1 MPRPATAAR
10 MAAVCA
16 IAWAPSRS
24 TGRRAVRR
32 AEARGARA
40 ARRGTARGPGAGW
53 QRGGR
58 TRVSIRGRDSA
69 AGRVFPGGRVFGGG
83 RGACPGAVVHQRDHR
98 AGRRGDGLADQ
109 PGRHPAGLVSAD
121 RQHRL
126 GDRQAQRSLVQ
137 PLVADPAGFGGPHRV
152 GDNHEGKPVQRRVG
166 DPVDRAGESGSP
178 GDEDRSRCP
187 GEVSTRRG
195 HDGRRRLSV
204 GEDETQP
211 GRRGR
216 AHHVQVRAP
225 ARDAEHHPGARPG
238 QRGHDRHG
246 PGRRGGWPARAAQR
260 CWAAA
265 HRAAPPV
272 PE

>member
-1 MPRPATAAR
+1 

-40 ARRGTARGPGAGW
+40 AGDAVPPGAP
-53 QRGGR
+53 GR
-58 TRVSIRGRDSA
+58 RAAARPDRVSVRGRA
-69 AGRVFPGGRVFGGG
+69 LGGGRVFGSG
-83 RGACPGAVVHQRDHR
+83 RGAVVHQRDHR
-98 AGRRGDGLADQ
+98 PGRRGGGLADQ
-109 PGRHPAGLVSAD
+109 PGRDAAGLGPAD

-126 GDRQAQRSLVQ
+126 GDRPAQRTLVQ
-137 PLVADPAGFGGPHRV
+137 PLMADPAGLRGPHRV
-152 GDNHEGKPVQRRVG
+152 GDDHEGKPVQRRVG
-166 DPVDRAGESGSP
+166 DPVDRAGESGSA
-178 GDEDRSRCP
+178 GDEHRSRCP
-187 GEVSTRRG
+187 GEVGTRGG
-195 HDGRRRLSV
+195 HDGRRRLGV
-204 GEDETQP
+204 GEHETQP

-216 AHHVQVRAP
+216 AHHVQVRAA

-246 PGRRGGWPARAAQR
+246 TGRRGGWPARAAQR
-260 CWAAA
+260 GRAAG
-265 HRAAPPV
+265 HRAAGHRAVPPV